1 MMKYWSAEMK
11 LLFISSG
18 ALPLPPVKGGAVEHL
33 VDMFLKENEKSHSYD
48 ITVVSIFNEEA
59 QIASKDYTNCK
70 FHYIHSNDV
79 LYKID
84 KLGRYVINRIP
95 NIYIGNAYL
104 KRLQSCVKDFD
115 QYDIVIVENAPEYGL
130 VLRSLVK
137 GKLILHLHN
146 DYINKDTKLG
156 NSILAC
162 YDEVYTL
169 SNFVNDRVAELS
181 PSSKV
186 KTLYNGVDL
195 NRFSKDLYN
204 NTGIRKKYGIE
215 EDEIVVMY
223 CGRLVPEKGVKE
235 LVEAFIS
242 LPKREKIKLMIVGS
256 ARYGSQIS
264 DKYLNSLHEISSLHE
279 REVIFT
285 GYIPYEKM
293 PEMYAIADIGVV
305 PSLCNDGFNLTV
317 VEFMASGVPVIISD
331 NGAMKELINEECGIV
346 VPSDV
351 DFVKELKQ
359 ALNSLVEMDGNYG
372 AMMNAAIAQSKLF
385 SKEKYCQR
393 FDYLLNNI
401 EKGSA
406 RC

>member
-1 MMKYWSAEMK
+1 MK

-33 VDMFLKENEKSHSYD
+33 IDMFLKENEESHSYD

-59 QIASKDYTNCK
+59 QIASKDYTYCK
-70 FHYIHSNDV
+70 FHYIHSDDV

-95 NIYIGNAYL
+95 SLYIGNAYL
-104 KRLQSCVKDFD
+104 KRLQDCVEDFD

-130 VLRSLVK
+130 ILRSLVK

-169 SNFVNDRVAELS
+169 SNFVNDRVAEVS
-181 PSSKV
+181 PKSKV

-195 NRFSKDLYN
+195 QRFNKALYN
-204 NTGIRKKYGIE
+204 NSGIRKKYGIE
-215 EDEIVVMY
+215 EDEVVVMY
-223 CGRLVPEKGVKE
+223 CGRIVPEKGVKE
-235 LVEAFIS
+235 LIEAFIS
-242 LPKREKIKLMIVGS
+242 LPKGKKVKLMIVGS
-256 ARYGSQIS
+256 ARYGSQVS
-264 DKYLNSLHEISSLHE
+264 DKYLTSLKEISSSHE
-279 REVIFT
+279 DEVIFT

-293 PEMYAIADIGVV
+293 PEMYGIADIGVI

-346 VPSDV
+346 VPSNE
-351 DFVKELKQ
+351 DFVQELKQ
-359 ALNSLVEMDGNYG
+359 AINSLVEMDGNYRD
-372 AMMNAAIAQSKLF
+372 MMNAAITQSKLF

>member
-1 MMKYWSAEMK
+1 MK

-48 ITVVSIFNEEA
+48 ITVVSIFNEDA

-70 FHYIHSNDV
+70 FHYIHSDDV

-95 NIYIGNAYL
+95 NLYIGNAYL

-264 DKYLNSLHEISSLHE
+264 DKYLNSLQEISSLHE

-346 VPSDV
+346 VPSNV

-359 ALNSLVEMDGNYG
+359 AINSLVEMDGNYG

>member
-1 MMKYWSAEMK
+1 MK

-70 FHYIHSNDV
+70 FHYIHSDDV

-95 NIYIGNAYL
+95 NLYIGNAYL

-264 DKYLNSLHEISSLHE
+264 DKYLNSLQEISSLHE

-346 VPSDV
+346 VPSNV

-359 ALNSLVEMDGNYG
+359 AINSLVEMDGNYG

>member
-1 MMKYWSAEMK
+1 MK

-59 QIASKDYTNCK
+59 QSVSKDYTNCK
-70 FHYIHSNDV
+70 FHYIHSDDV

-95 NIYIGNAYL
+95 NLYIGNAYL

-204 NTGIRKKYGIE
+204 NIGIRKKYGIE

-264 DKYLNSLHEISSLHE
+264 DKYLNSLQEISSLHE

-346 VPSDV
+346 VPSNV

-359 ALNSLVEMDGNYG
+359 AINSLVEMDGNYG